1 MLGGGAVRWTESIQA
16 DSRFV
21 LIAKRLNSYLIS
33 YSLSLLVPVVN
44 YFYIQYT
51 GMKINMSVVML
62 RCCGVQ
68 SMREGVIRDVQRQEM
83 KKIQNVKMLQD
94 QIELT
99 KSLKA
104 MQQQQNTDKDSDTV
118 KDVART

>member
-1 MLGGGAVRWTESIQA
+1 
-16 DSRFV
+16 
-21 LIAKRLNSYLIS
+21 
-33 YSLSLLVPVVN
+33 
-44 YFYIQYT
+44 
-51 GMKINMSVVML
+51 ML